1 MQQVK
6 KGDKVRVH
14 YHGRLTNGETFD
26 SSEGRAP
33 LEFIVGAGMMI
44 KGFDD
49 AVVGLAKGEK
59 KTVNI
64 PSSEAYGEY
73 DEELLMEFPR
83 DQFPKGLTPEVG
95 MQLAMTDGAGH
106 QIPVTIAAVKDN
118 VVVLDRNHSL
128 AGKELVFDIILDEI
142 V

>member
-14 YHGRLTNGETFD
+14 YHGKLTNGETFD

-33 LEFIVGAGMMI
+33 LEFVVGAGMMI
-44 KGFDD
+44 KGFDA
-49 AVVGLAKGEK
+49 AVVGMSPGEK

-64 PSSEAYGEY
+64 PAGEAYGEY
-73 DEELLMEFPR
+73 NEELLVEFPR
-83 DQFPKGLTPEVG
+83 DRFPADLTPEVG
-95 MQLAMTDGAGH
+95 MQLTMTNGSGQH
-106 QIPVTIAAVKDN
+106 IPVTIAAVKDD
-118 VVVLDRNHSL
+118 VVVLDSNHFL
-128 AGKELVFDIILDEI
+128 AGKELVFDITLAEI